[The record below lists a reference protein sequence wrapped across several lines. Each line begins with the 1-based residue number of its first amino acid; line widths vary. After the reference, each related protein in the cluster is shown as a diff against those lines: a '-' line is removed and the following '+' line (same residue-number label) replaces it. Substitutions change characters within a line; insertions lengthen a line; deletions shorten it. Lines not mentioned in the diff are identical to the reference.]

1 MNRRLL
7 SLGLAA
13 ALMIGIGIAV
23 LAGRG
28 SGSSSSSSSS
38 SSAQGSATLT
48 TVHGVIGSEKG
59 PFFADPDVQAAFARH
74 GYRVAVD
81 TAGSR
86 EMVTTTD
93 LKKYDFAFP
102 AGAPQ
107 GQAIK
112 TRMKATATYV
122 PFYTP
127 MAIATF
133 QPIVDILK
141 ANGLVTVAA
150 DGHAVLDMPKY
161 LALVAGNKR
170 WNQLIQPTPEP
181 VSYDIPKAVLISST
195 DVRTSNSAAMY
206 LSIAS
211 YVDAG
216 NAIVDDPAT
225 ADRLAPQLGD
235 LFLKQG
241 FIATSSEEPFN
252 DYLTI
257 GIGKEPMVMVYEAQF
272 RGAQI
277 AQNADLTKDRVLL
290 YPSPTVFAKHTIV
303 PFDAAGDAVA
313 QLLVGDPDLQ
323 HLAVRFGFR
332 TADGAYMQSFA
343 QQHGLPALPQLVDVV
358 EPPAFNILEQIIT
371 DISARYTTGAPS
383 P

>member
-1 MNRRLL
+1 
-7 SLGLAA
+7 
-13 ALMIGIGIAV
+13 MIGIGIAV

-38 SSAQGSATLT
+38 SSAQGSAALT

-112 TRMKATATYV
+112 AKMKATASYV

-141 ANGLVTVAA
+141 ANGLVTVAS
-150 DGHAVLDMPKY
+150 DGHAVLDMAKY
-161 LALVAGNKR
+161 LALVKAGKR
-170 WNQLIQPTPEP
+170 WHDFPTPSP
-181 VSYDIPKAVLISST
+181 NPYDVNKAVLISST

-211 YVDAG
+211 YVDAA

-235 LFLKQG
+235 LFLEQG

-257 GIGKEPMVMVYEAQF
+257 GMGKEPMVMVYEAQF

-277 AQNADLTKDRVLL
+277 ARNADLTKDRVLL
-290 YPSPTVFAKHTIV
+290 YPSPTVFAKHTVV

-313 QLLVGDPDLQ
+313 QLLLNDPDLQ

-332 TADGAYMQSFA
+332 TADGTYMQSFA
-343 QQHGLPALPQLVDVV
+343 QQHGLPELPQLVDVV